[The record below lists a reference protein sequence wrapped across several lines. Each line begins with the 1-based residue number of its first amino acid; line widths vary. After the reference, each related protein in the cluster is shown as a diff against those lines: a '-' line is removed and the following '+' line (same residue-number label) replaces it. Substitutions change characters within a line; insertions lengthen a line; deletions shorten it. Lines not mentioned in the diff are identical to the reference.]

1 MLRFNFDGADG
12 EIQNMPDYGVLMFL
26 RRDLRLRL
34 ANPFLI
40 TGYGSMRLWGKLG
53 ASIH

>member
-26 RRDLRLRL
+26 LRDLRLHRV
-34 ANPFLI
+34 NPFSDSRVWLDA
-40 TGYGSMRLWGKLG
+40 TLG
-53 ASIH
+53 

>member
-26 RRDLRLRL
+26 RRDLRLHL
-34 ANPFLI
+34 VNPFSDFRVWLDA
-40 TGYGSMRLWGKLG
+40 TLG
-53 ASIH
+53 

>member
-34 ANPFLI
+34 ANPFSDSRVWLDA
-40 TGYGSMRLWGKLG
+40 TLG
-53 ASIH
+53 